1 MAELSTPT
9 QPKRVPWNLSS
20 QASSLEAEPLEK
32 YLDLIRD
39 GSPESLSVATMIHPD
54 ARKDASDVRDC
65 RQALRLIAEAQKPE
79 PRRKIGKLE
88 DKLKVLRDEIERLQE
103 LETAI
108 ETEFAQA
115 ERDTPNPHQ
124 FRRRIAIISAN
135 SIVRLALADEL
146 KQAGV

>member
-54 ARKDASDVRDC
+54 ARKDASDIRDC
-65 RQALRLIAEAQKPE
+65 RQSLRLIAEAQKPE
-79 PRRKIGKLE
+79 PRRKLGKLE
-88 DKLKVLRDEIERLQE
+88 DKLKVLRDEIERLEVVATE
-103 LETAI
+103 LEIELRVGEQAI
-108 ETEFAQA
+108 
-115 ERDTPNPHQ
+115 PNPHQ